1 MADKIGWRFPP
12 TNGGLA
18 DGFNDSGIAHFS
30 GNPVASLARET
41 IQNSLDAKAGSRP
54 VEMSFEIQEVGRS
67 EALGRGEL
75 TAAIEACLKEV
86 DESEDD
92 DKARTMFT
100 EASRLLRRSRLP
112 YLRVADRNT
121 TGLHDR
127 HWRALVK
134 MQGASVKEKR
144 GAGGSHGIGKNAPFA
159 VSPLRTVYYWTRF
172 GEGDRSV
179 EQFQGKAVLIS
190 HKAADNS
197 GVDDVETQGTGFY
210 GIVDGCRELR
220 GEAVP
225 ERISRVEN
233 GSGRGNGTSLWIAG
247 FDRTGNWQ
255 RRIATSVIEN
265 FFHAID
271 CGNLSVTIDP
281 SEELE
286 ERQLVEI
293 DKKTISAWFDYL
305 LPEEDQDGEEYY
317 TVAQAYQFWEII
329 RSGDPVAE
337 KEDNDLGHVRLW
349 IQVSDGLPN
358 KVGFVRGT
366 GMLITTQQRGLLRF
380 RGLRDFIAVCV
391 FDSEKGNELLRGM
404 ENPQHNQFEP
414 DRLADDGERRRG
426 QAALNRVTKWIRG
439 ELNKHAAPTLSDTA
453 TDLDELAQY
462 LPDVEPEEG
471 IDPPTREK
479 GEFAFGGS
487 NVVRMKPRR
496 TIARKSSLL
505 NDEVGDGD
513 GADTGHAGGGGEQE
527 NDGDGGGG
535 GHGEGDGSGGSGTRG
550 GARGRDAVAVVD
562 VRMVPVMSARNR
574 YRVSFTARDNG
585 RVRIKL
591 GEAGDSTGIERSDIR
606 AFGPDGAAMALDDV
620 ELKLGKR
627 VEFEITGA
635 GPIGGRAWRV
645 HAIKKG

>member
-1 MADKIGWRFPP
+1 MADRIGWQFPP

-41 IQNSLDAKAGSRP
+41 IQNSLDAKAGSSP
-54 VEMSFEIQEVGRS
+54 VEMSFEIQEIGRS
-67 EALGRGEL
+67 EALGRDEL
-75 TAAIEACLKEV
+75 TATIEACLKEV

-92 DKARTMFT
+92 DKARAMFT
-100 EASRLLRRSRLP
+100 QALRLLRRPRLP

-127 HWRALVK
+127 RWRALVK

-172 GEGDRSV
+172 GQDDSSV
-179 EQFQGKAVLIS
+179 ELFQGKAVLVS
-190 HKAADNS
+190 HRPAGES
-197 GVDDVETQGTGFY
+197 GVENVETQGTGFY

-225 ERISRVEN
+225 QRISRVEN
-233 GSGRGNGTSLWIAG
+233 GRGRGNGTSLWIAG
-247 FDRTGNWQ
+247 FDKTGNWQ

-265 FFHAID
+265 FFHAIAS
-271 CGNLSVTIDP
+271 GTLSVTIDP

-286 ERQLVEI
+286 ERQLVKI
-293 DKKTISAWFDYL
+293 DKETISGWFDYL
-305 LPEEDQDGEEYY
+305 LPEEEQDGEEYY
-317 TVAQAYQFWEII
+317 TVAQAYQFWEVI
-329 RSGDPVAE
+329 RRGDPVAE

-391 FDSEKGNELLRGM
+391 FDSQKGNELLRGM

-414 DRLADDGERRRG
+414 DRLDRGEQHRG
-426 QAALNRVTKWIRG
+426 QAALKRVTRWIRS
-439 ELNKHAAPTLSDTA
+439 ELNKHAAPPLSDTA

-471 IDPPTREK
+471 IDPPSREN

-496 TIARKSSLL
+496 TSGRKSSLL
-505 NDEVGDGD
+505 NDEVEDGD
-513 GADTGHAGGGGEQE
+513 GADTGHAGGGGERE
-527 NDGDGGGG
+527 NGEGGGG
-535 GHGEGDGSGGSGTRG
+535 GSGEGDGSGGSGTRG

-562 VRMVPVMSARNR
+562 VRMVPVMRAENR

-585 RVRIKL
+585 RVRIEL
-591 GEAGDSTGIERSDIR
+591 GEAGDSAAIERTDIE
-606 AFGPDGAAMALDDV
+606 AFGSDGVRIALDDV
-620 ELKLGKR
+620 ELKYGKR

-645 HAIKKG
+645 HATKKG